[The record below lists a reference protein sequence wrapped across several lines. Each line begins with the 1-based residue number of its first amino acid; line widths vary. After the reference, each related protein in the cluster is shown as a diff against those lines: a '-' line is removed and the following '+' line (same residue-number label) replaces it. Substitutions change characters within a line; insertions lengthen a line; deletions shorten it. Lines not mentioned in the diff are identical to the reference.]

1 MSKTRLLK
9 SGKNF
14 PKRLAW
20 WIWLSEG
27 GKFLVD
33 IVQRGRH
40 IHLTAATM
48 QGAELLVKEHS
59 DE

>member
-9 SGKNF
+9 SGRNF
-14 PKRLAW
+14 PAKLAW
-20 WIWLSEG
+20 WIWLGEG

-33 IVQRGRH
+33 IIQRGRH
-40 IHLTAATM
+40 ISLTAATL
-48 QGAELLVKEHS
+48 QGAELLIKEHS

>member
-1 MSKTRLLK
+1 MGKTKLLK
-9 SGKNF
+9 SGRNF
-14 PKRLAW
+14 PAKLAW

-27 GKFLVD
+27 GYLVD
-33 IVQRGRH
+33 IIQRGRH
-40 IHLTAATM
+40 ISLTAATL

>member
-1 MSKTRLLK
+1 LLK